1 MTEIVTVVHSQL
13 VMVKMQMFGLAQ
25 SMPSQ
30 PPKRGFRRQNLSH
43 CAQPGVET
51 RQPAVMEPQQ
61 PHLLH
66 MGIDSDPQLTKG
78 QCLREGLPGCEGHL
92 QHSLVLFVIQ
102 CCVLRHVDSSFADCD
117 VCRLIMAMLGGG
129 LHLEVVLLQHA
140 NGTIIALL
148 AVPRM
153 FASLPYDMIAR
164 VWPMMCRLVSS

>member
-1 MTEIVTVVHSQL
+1 METQQTA
-13 VMVKMQMFGLAQ
+13 VK
-25 SMPSQ
+25 
-30 PPKRGFRRQNLSH
+30 
-43 CAQPGVET
+43 E
-51 RQPAVMEPQQ
+51 QQ

-129 LHLEVVLLQHA
+129 LHLEVVLLQHVI
-140 NGTIIALL
+140 NDVIIALL
-148 AVPRM
+148 DLMHTAPRI
-153 FASLPYDMIAR
+153 FASMSYDMIAR
-164 VWPMMCRLVSS
+164 VWLGDV